1 MLKSLQEIQDNIKTL
16 FKLYRKLK
24 CKNCI
29 EELPPTYI
37 LKTGLTDSSD
47 GSNGSDDITSN
58 VKYISADENYL
69 MFINSPLNISNIEG
83 NSVLT
88 LTPNIIDKLN
98 KLDILIRQNN
108 L

>member
-1 MLKSLQEIQDNIKTL
+1 MLKSLQELQEDIKTL

-29 EELPPTYI
+29 EELPPVYI
-37 LKTGLTDSSD
+37 LNTGLTDSSD
-47 GSNGSDDITSN
+47 GSTGSMDVTSN

-98 KLDILIRQNN
+98 KLDILIQKNN

>member
-1 MLKSLQEIQDNIKTL
+1 MLKDLNNLKDDIKTL

-29 EELPPTYI
+29 EELPPVYT

-47 GSNGSDDITSN
+47 GSNGSMDVTSN

-69 MFINSPLNISNIEG
+69 MFVNSPLNISNIEG

-98 KLDILIRQNN
+98 KLDILIQKNN